1 MHKVNKSVNMIC
13 NIVGNIMIKEKI
25 IDIGNKLYLKNLTV
39 ATSGNISIKTE
50 EGIYITAS
58 GTSLGRLK
66 EEDIVLIDIDGK
78 EISKGIASSEKKLH
92 VAIYKKRPDIK
103 AVIHTHPV
111 YLTSFA
117 VCHKKLKEPIM
128 SENILYFED
137 IPVAKYAMPSSDEL
151 VENTIKHL
159 IKRDVVMMANHG
171 AIAIADN
178 IENAF
183 SKMETAEY
191 YAQVTLNTYI
201 LGNPKY
207 LKEKEVKQLIKLKN
221 SKL

>member
-1 MHKVNKSVNMIC
+1 MEMR
-13 NIVGNIMIKEKI
+13 KEEI
-25 IDIGNKLYLKNLTV
+25 IEIGKRLYLKNLTV
-39 ATSGNISIKTE
+39 ATSGNISIKTDK
-50 EGIYITAS
+50 GIYITAS
-58 GTSLGRLK
+58 GSSLGSLK
-66 EEDIVLIDIDGK
+66 KEDIVLTDLEGN
-78 EISKGIASSEKKLH
+78 EISQGKASSEKKLH
-92 VAIYKKRPDIK
+92 VAIYKLRPEIN
-103 AVIHTHPV
+103 AIIHTHPV

-159 IKRDVVMMANHG
+159 IKKDVVMMANHG

-183 SKMETAEY
+183 SRMETAEY
-191 YAQVTLNTYI
+191 YAQVSIFSKLV
-201 LGNPKY
+201 GNPIY
-207 LKEKEVKQLIKLKN
+207 LSKKEVKELIYLKQKKVN
-221 SKL
+221 H

>member
-1 MHKVNKSVNMIC
+1 
-13 NIVGNIMIKEKI
+13 MIKEKI

-159 IKRDVVMMANHG
+159 IKKDVVMMANHG

-183 SKMETAEY
+183 SRMETAEY
-191 YAQVTLNTYI
+191 YAQVSIFSKLV
-201 LGNPKY
+201 GNPIY
-207 LKEKEVKQLIKLKN
+207 LSKKEVKELINLKQKKVN
-221 SKL
+221 H